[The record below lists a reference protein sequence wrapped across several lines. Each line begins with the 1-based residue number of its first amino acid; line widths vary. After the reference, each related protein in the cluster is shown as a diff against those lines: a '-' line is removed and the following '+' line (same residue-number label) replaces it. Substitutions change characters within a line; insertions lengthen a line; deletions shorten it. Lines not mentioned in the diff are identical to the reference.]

1 MTKEQFIQLLTE
13 ELQLHFPQ
21 DEYIIEPDIFIKN
34 NDTRRT
40 GIVIRKNDNIIA
52 PTIYVENFYED
63 YLQKKITL
71 KEIGIRIY
79 NLYSKF
85 QEKSQYY
92 QSFSLNLENCK
103 SQITYRLISQKHNT
117 DFLINVPHISF
128 LNLAIT
134 FHIIY
139 KCTSEGLETVCIT
152 KQIQDKWGISTEEL
166 YEFAKINT
174 PRILP
179 AKIETMQ
186 HVIGNYL
193 GVSLSDEEHPPVFII
208 SNEFGINGAT
218 VMIYPEF
225 IQAFAEEN
233 ECNFFIIPSSI
244 HEILVVPKKN
254 EDKESVENEDSIEES
269 MKVLSEMTKSI
280 NETHVLADEVLSDSV
295 YYYNREEKMFL
306 Q

>member
-21 DEYIIEPDIFIKN
+21 DKYIIEPDIFIKN

-40 GIVIRKNDNIIA
+40 GIIIRKSDNIIA

-71 KEIGIRIY
+71 KEIGLQIY
-79 NLYSKF
+79 NLYGKF

-92 QSFSLNLENCK
+92 QSFSLDLEECK
-103 SQITYRLISQKHNT
+103 SKITYRLISQKHNA
-117 DFLINVPHISF
+117 DFLVNVPYISF

-134 FHIIY
+134 FHIVY

-152 KQIQDKWGISTEEL
+152 KQIQDKWHISTEEL
-166 YEFAKINT
+166 YEFAKFNT

-179 AKIETMQ
+179 AKIESMQ

-193 GVSLSDEEHPPVFII
+193 GVSLSEEDHPPIFII

-225 IQAFAEEN
+225 LQTFAEEK

-244 HEILVVPKKN
+244 HEILVIPKKK
-254 EDKESVENEDSIEES
+254 EDKETREDEDSIKES

-280 NETHVLADEVLSDSV
+280 NETHVLADEVLSNSV
-295 YYYNREEKMFL
+295 YYYDHDNKMFL